1 MNQGIIQVYTGDGKG
16 KTTAAIGQALR
27 SWGRG
32 FKIIFYQWLKPSGV
46 SGEQI
51 AMAALEPVI
60 PVYHLG
66 PSGFII
72 NRAPNPEEV
81 ERAKEDWNRV
91 RKTIY
96 SGEYD
101 LIVIDELS
109 HAINTGLVQAEEIRE
124 TLLNKPAPVEL
135 VLTGRAMPESIVS
148 IAALVTEMKQIKHP
162 YSTGLPAR
170 EGIEY

>member
-32 FKIIFYQWLKPSGV
+32 LKIIFYQWLKPSGV

-51 AMAALEPVI
+51 AMAALDPVI

-72 NRAPNPEEV
+72 NRAPTPDEV
-81 ERAKEDWNRV
+81 KRAREDWSRV
-91 RKTIY
+91 RKAIF
-96 SGEYD
+96 SGDYD

-109 HAINTGLVQAEEIRE
+109 HAINTGLVQVEEIRE
-124 TLLNKPAPVEL
+124 TLLNKPMSVEL
-135 VLTGRAMPESIVS
+135 VLTGRAMPEEIV
-148 IAALVTEMKQIKHP
+148 AVADLVTEMKQVKHP
-162 YSTGLPAR
+162 YLNGLPAR